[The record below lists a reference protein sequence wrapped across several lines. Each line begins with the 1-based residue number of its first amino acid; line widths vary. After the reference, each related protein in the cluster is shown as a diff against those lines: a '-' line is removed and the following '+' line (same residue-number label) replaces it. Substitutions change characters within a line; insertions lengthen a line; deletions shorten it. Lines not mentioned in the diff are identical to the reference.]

1 MCEFWHFNKNE
12 SEVEFLFV
20 KHAEKINI
28 MQLIAYWVRKFMQQI
43 GREVQYNLLDR
54 TVVLQLESVF
64 YFLTPVNTCLQVKNV
79 IKYNIIVL

>member
-28 MQLIAYWVRKFMQQI
+28 MQLISYWVRKFMQQI
-43 GREVQYNLLDR
+43 GREVQFIRQNYSFAVRISVLLLD
-54 TVVLQLESVF
+54 
-64 YFLTPVNTCLQVKNV
+64 TCKHLLAGK
-79 IKYNIIVL
+79 KRD